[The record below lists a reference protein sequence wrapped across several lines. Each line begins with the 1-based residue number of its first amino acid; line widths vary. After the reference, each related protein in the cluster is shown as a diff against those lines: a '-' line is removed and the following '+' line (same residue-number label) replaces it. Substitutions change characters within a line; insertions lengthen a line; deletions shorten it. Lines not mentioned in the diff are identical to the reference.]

1 MFYQFRVKGHLGSQW
16 TTWFGDAT
24 ISLEDNGDIL
34 LTGPVVDRAALHGLL
49 KKRVLRENNPL
60 SAKSKRNIF
69 MATIST
75 VSRSRNLS
83 VALAV
88 VGMVIGGE
96 YFFRH
101 YVLFWFPTFGTLL
114 VNDMLSLF
122 LVYLLLTIGL
132 GAFMHVNWRR
142 ELAGIGQAL
151 REGLTSWN
159 FTFWVLALVLSV
171 WALSIVDGLLWGNIK
186 LPMIL
191 SSYRNSTVWLANLA
205 PILKVVSLILVN
217 GLFVPV
223 SEEYLWRG
231 LVQVRLIRILST
243 PFAIGL
249 TAVLFSLKHALV
261 DASLGRF
268 LTLVAFGVICGVVAQ
283 RHSWRRSA
291 ALHMVA
297 NTVLTVM
304 SLILGL
310 N

>member
-1 MFYQFRVKGHLGSQW
+1 MV
-16 TTWFGDAT
+16 
-24 ISLEDNGDIL
+24 
-34 LTGPVVDRAALHGLL
+34 
-49 KKRVLRENNPL
+49 
-60 SAKSKRNIF
+60 
-69 MATIST
+69 TIST

-101 YVLFWFPTFGTLL
+101 YVLFWFPTLGTLL

-122 LVYLLLTIGL
+122 LVYLLLTVGL
-132 GAFMHVNWRR
+132 GSFMHVNWRR

-159 FTFWVLALVLSV
+159 FTFWVLALVISV

-186 LPMIL
+186 LPMIV

-205 PILKVVSLILVN
+205 PILKAVSLILVN

-223 SEEYLWRG
+223 AEEYLWRG
-231 LVQVRLIRILST
+231 FVQARLIRILST
-243 PFAIGL
+243 PFAIGM
-249 TAVLFSLKHALV
+249 TAVLFSLKHAIV

-283 RHSWRRSA
+283 RNSWRRSA

-304 SLILGL
+304 SLIFGL